1 MEAIAK
7 QGGLA
12 DTASVW
18 PAADTF
24 RGEVIEFGKP
34 LISTVLDTM
43 EKSLHSCTL
52 QGRFLPQAVTLC
64 ACEGDS
70 DAMPKPETKAA
81 LKKMSNASPIGRHVA
96 IIVALSPGFAPRLQM
111 AERLHE
117 AQTKA
122 ASAAQIFFEWRACA
136 LNVQTRAGGKGKNLL
151 ARLVDAVRQL
161 DELLKSVK
169 AVMAHKAD
177 VVPPPT
183 TPKKSRRDDE
193 SRPEG
198 SRPAEES
205 RPDEESLRD
214 FKLWSLLNDLAAG
227 GDAARTELCNAILVS
242 FNAIVAGG
250 ACFF

>member
-18 PAADTF
+18 PAADTL
-24 RGEVIEFGKP
+24 RGEVIEIGKP

-52 QGRFLPQAVTLC
+52 QGRFFPQAVTLC

-70 DAMPKPETKAA
+70 DAMPKPDTKAA
-81 LKKMSNASPIGRHVA
+81 LEKMSNASPIGRLVA
-96 IIVALSPGFAPRLQM
+96 IIVALSPGFAPMLQG

-117 AQTKA
+117 AQIKA

-136 LNVQTRAGGKGKNLL
+136 LIVQTRAGGKGKTLL
-151 ARLVDAVRQL
+151 ARLVDAVHQL
-161 DELLKSVK
+161 DEVLKSAK

-177 VVPPPT
+177 VVPPKI
-183 TPKKSRRDDE
+183 KKSRTDDE

-198 SRPAEES
+198 SRSPEES
-205 RPDEESLRD
+205 RPDDESLKD
-214 FKLWSLLNDLAAG
+214 FKLWSLLNELAAG
-227 GDAARTELCNAILVS
+227 GDAARTDLCNAIRVS

-250 ACFF
+250 ACLF